1 MLSLPN
7 VSSALRH
14 YRGRYEYLDVFADDV
29 AELASDAWP
38 QALTVT
44 GDGQAAIDVSGIR
57 LFVRLFPEKGIARFR
72 LADQLSS
79 VVSKAAESSS
89 GGAPAISPDAIETAR
104 SNASQL
110 KEGLLGGLIVGM
122 LVGTAAGAEAQPVE
136 RVLALEF
143 DSERDTWRAYDGPY
157 LRWAKRA
164 LQPAVVPAA

>member
-7 VSSALRH
+7 VSSALRL

-29 AELASDAWP
+29 AELASDARTRP
-38 QALTVT
+38 LTLT
-44 GDGQAAIDVSGIR
+44 GDGRAAIDVSGTR
-57 LFVRLFPEKGIARFR
+57 LFVQLFPEKGIARFR
-72 LADQLSS
+72 LADELSS
-79 VVSKAAESSS
+79 VASKPGESSS
-89 GGAPAISPDAIETAR
+89 GGAPAVAPDAIETAR
-104 SNASQL
+104 SNASRL

-143 DSERDTWRAYDGPY
+143 DSEKDVWRAYDGPY

-164 LQPAVVPAA
+164 LQPAIVPAA